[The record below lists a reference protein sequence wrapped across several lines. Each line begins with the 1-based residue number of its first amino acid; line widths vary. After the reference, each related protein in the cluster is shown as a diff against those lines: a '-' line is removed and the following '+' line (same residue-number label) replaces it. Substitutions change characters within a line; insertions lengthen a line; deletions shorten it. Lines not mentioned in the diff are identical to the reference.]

1 MEPLTDPPPTFI
13 WMMIHHRVFLT
24 NAVGRDAGS
33 QNCFVILTTT
43 IYARSLY
50 LEHGLIIVT
59 YRASAEQRMKKKI
72 YKQDRKELI
81 LIRRSFIRFVVVVVK
96 RQEEE
101 RKNPFV
107 ASFQAKKSSHFEWMD
122 TSTRPSLREE
132 MRNKKR
138 KMESIF
144 TFIPFS
150 L

>member
-1 MEPLTDPPPTFI
+1 
-13 WMMIHHRVFLT
+13 
-24 NAVGRDAGS
+24 
-33 QNCFVILTTT
+33 
-43 IYARSLY
+43 
-50 LEHGLIIVT
+50 
-59 YRASAEQRMKKKI
+59 MKKKNT

-81 LIRRSFIRFVVVVVK
+81 LIRRSFIRFVVVVK

-144 TFIPFS
+144 TFIPPR
-150 L
+150 LL